1 MERDSPLPSTP
12 ASVYRYQH
20 FVSHPRIIGIEE
32 PILRPSR
39 RVVEGISPED
49 RHDLIHGLQEEFRKL
64 KLAPG
69 SGGQAPPVPNETVQR
84 LRDVDVA
91 LQQLNAEHDRKIL
104 PLVQPTFETPI
115 TKKFEQGRH
124 LSPYAGSAPAR
135 NDPSYLGQPFAQ
147 YRPPPPQLQ
156 YNVPEHPSIQHVM
169 DMLQSTALVVN
180 PNASN
185 RSIGSPTNANEDPPY
200 ENEDPIPRA
209 TPIHFSHFS
218 NPDQGLTP
226 SSTYFSSRFL
236 APVRHEH
243 GPQGLG
249 PYYAH
254 RSETLAYGVASEA
267 GDGPLWLG
275 RDEVRAAR
283 HPWPALPPAPE
294 VMPRARR
301 ARATD
306 RTNYT
311 RRRAPN
317 KKPRVDANADAD
329 NSQTAPVAR
338 GGSGRGRRGSTG
350 RPRGRPRGSRS
361 QR

>member
-135 NDPSYLGQPFAQ
+135 NDPSYLP
-147 YRPPPPQLQ
+147 R
-156 YNVPEHPSIQHVM
+156 
-169 DMLQSTALVVN
+169 N
-180 PNASN
+180 PN
-185 RSIGSPTNANEDPPY
+185 P
-200 ENEDPIPRA
+200 
-209 TPIHFSHFS
+209 
-218 NPDQGLTP
+218 L
-226 SSTYFSSRFL
+226 L
-236 APVRHEH
+236 A
-243 GPQGLG
+243 L
-249 PYYAH
+249 
-254 RSETLAYGVASEA
+254 L
-267 GDGPLWLG
+267 
-275 RDEVRAAR
+275 
-283 HPWPALPPAPE
+283 
-294 VMPRARR
+294 
-301 ARATD
+301 
-306 RTNYT
+306 
-311 RRRAPN
+311 
-317 KKPRVDANADAD
+317 KP
-329 NSQTAPVAR
+329 
-338 GGSGRGRRGSTG
+338 
-350 RPRGRPRGSRS
+350 GSRS
-361 QR
+361 HALIDLLQQPLSRASAPRAWPTRPGTVLRPPLGNTSLWRRF